1 MTPERKNKIKQVL
14 SKRQDN
20 ITVILENIH
29 NPHNISAIM
38 RTCDAVGIQ
47 NIYIITTTIAPQKF
61 WGRRSNAGV
70 ADWMTIHQ
78 FTDVDSCI
86 REVKKHH
93 EKIITTALGKNTKSV
108 FDIDFTQN
116 MAVVFGNEARGIS
129 DQLLTYSDENF
140 VIPQVGII
148 PSLNVSVSCA
158 VALYEAL
165 RQKSIAGHY
174 ISNNVNN
181 VTEKIPGI
189 KWKIDE
195 QDL

>member
-14 SKRQDN
+14 SKRQTD
-20 ITVILENIH
+20 ITVVLENVH

-47 NIYIITTTIAPQKF
+47 TIYIITTTIAPQKF

-78 FTDVDSCI
+78 FTDVKSCI
-86 REVKKHH
+86 DEVKKHH
-93 EKIITTALGKNTKSV
+93 EVIITTALKENSKTV
-108 FDIDFTQN
+108 FDVDFTTN
-116 MAVVFGNEARGIS
+116 LAVVFGNEANGIS
-129 DQLLTYSDENF
+129 DELLSYADENF

-158 VALYEAL
+158 VSLYEAL
-165 RQKSIAGHY
+165 RQKSLAGHY
-174 ISNNVNN
+174 DNNSNIDFPEN
-181 VTEKIPGI
+181 TLTK
-189 KWKIDE
+189 KWKING
-195 QDL
+195 QN